1 MSSLHCVALQFDIS
15 PAQRSCRSSLSSS
28 LPCILFFLLTALYFP
43 NPSLSLLHF
52 QLRGLS
58 SRPQHTHTDTHAHT
72 HSDTHSLSLPL
83 SFHPF
88 LRTEGKKSDMH
99 VCGCGGVVWCGVVL
113 AQDGAW
119 PFTVPRSVHRSSKR
133 SQLIKAND
141 GTVLRAVY
149 SYRILCSVLLSSPL
163 GLGFEEGLGSGLW
176 GVAVGRWWWW
186 GRLASCRPAF
196 FAFVLLFFLCCS
208 LSPSYHHSIH

>member
-1 MSSLHCVALQFDIS
+1 MAMLDCVLYQHSASL
-15 PAQRSCRSSLSSS
+15 
-28 LPCILFFLLTALYFP
+28 
-43 NPSLSLLHF
+43 
-52 QLRGLS
+52 
-58 SRPQHTHTDTHAHT
+58 
-72 HSDTHSLSLPL
+72 
-83 SFHPF
+83 
-88 LRTEGKKSDMH
+88 KSDFSFFFFNLWVTKGMWLAL
-99 VCGCGGVVWCGVVL
+99 CGGVCVCVCVL